1 MKTEQEKRDK
11 FLAELKGSRSR
22 LNRRA
27 ASALKMAYL
36 KIDKL
41 EDAAAHSDKG
51 AEEKA
56 SILKEGHVYGYGE
69 IHNQFKVLALYED
82 YAWVEWQQ
90 NGHEVETLYLDN
102 QVIKNIIFFK

>member
-41 EDAAAHSDKG
+41 EDDIAQ
-51 AEEKA
+51 
-56 SILKEGHVYGYGE
+56 LKPTNSE
-69 IHNQFKVLALYED
+69 Q
-82 YAWVEWQQ
+82 
-90 NGHEVETLYLDN
+90 
-102 QVIKNIIFFK
+102 